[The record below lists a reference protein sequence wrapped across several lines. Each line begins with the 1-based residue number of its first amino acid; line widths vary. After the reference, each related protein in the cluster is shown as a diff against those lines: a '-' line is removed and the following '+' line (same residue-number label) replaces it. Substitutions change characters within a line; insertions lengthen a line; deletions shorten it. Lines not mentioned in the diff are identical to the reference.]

1 MDVWFSDTRRQ
12 NILAKLKIV
21 CSFSI
26 KQVQD
31 LWHHIEDLSLNSPS
45 PPVSML
51 KFGTHSTYQVWKIY
65 HSTLKLGEGGCFWP
79 ISWFWSVNLVVL
91 PTILSS
97 GVWGAIPT
105 IFDIHSSNGLLSISG
120 ASSWLKN
127 VLTKISKNFH
137 VMTSFCAVIIFFG
150 ISPKLTINGH
160 FDHHDML
167 DIQRCAF
174 DNTNTFI
181 SIQDTCYMILVLLGK
196 ILEISN
202 VMTSSDDVINSHFR
216 SVFRYLALST
226 CPYVSLS
233 FLTKGSTIAK
243 KNVSC

>member
-1 MDVWFSDTRRQ
+1 M
-12 NILAKLKIV
+12 
-21 CSFSI
+21 

-51 KFGTHSTYQVWKIY
+51 KYGTQSTYQVWKIY

-105 IFDIHSSNGLLSISG
+105 IFDIHSSNGLHSISG

-127 VLTKISKNFH
+127 FLTKISKNFH
-137 VMTSFCAVIIFFG
+137 VMTSFCDVIIFFRDLA
-150 ISPKLTINGH
+150 KINNKRPFWPSWHAGYPEMRFWQH
-160 FDHHDML
+160 QYFYIHTRHLLYDSCPFRKNFGNL
-167 DIQRCAF
+167 K
-174 DNTNTFI
+174 
-181 SIQDTCYMILVLLGK
+181 CY
-196 ILEISN
+196 
-202 VMTSSDDVINSHFR
+202 DVIWWRH
-216 SVFRYLALST
+216 
-226 CPYVSLS
+226 
-233 FLTKGSTIAK
+233 K
-243 KNVSC
+243 